1 MVARK
6 KYFLYF
12 SVVVLMAFSFIFSV
26 PTYAADNS
34 QILNRESL
42 DDNARAGTEVLPL
55 GDYIIG
61 SFTFTDTNLTPVKTP
76 AGRYIRL
83 FMGFQKASIDAG
95 LGNVSLTVN
104 IRDARTGQIISQN
117 YKADNPTPGIWS
129 MLITD
134 QIDLGYAN
142 RPIQIW
148 FDATSMGQSNGNFRS
163 ITVDSL
169 RSTVSNTKY

>member
-1 MVARK
+1 MITRK
-6 KYFLYF
+6 KNLLCF
-12 SVVVLMAFSFIFSV
+12 SFIILMAFSFIFSV
-26 PTYAADNS
+26 PIYASENNP
-34 QILNRESL
+34 IITRESL
-42 DDNARAGTEVLPL
+42 DDNAKAGTEVLPL

-83 FMGFQKASIDAG
+83 FMGFQKASIDSG

-104 IRDARTGQIISQN
+104 VRDARTGQIISKN